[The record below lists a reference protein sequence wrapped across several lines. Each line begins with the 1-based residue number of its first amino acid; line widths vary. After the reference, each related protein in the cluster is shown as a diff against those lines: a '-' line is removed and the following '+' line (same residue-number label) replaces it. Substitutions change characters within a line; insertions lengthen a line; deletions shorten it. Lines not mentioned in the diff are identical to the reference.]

1 MSQGPSFAAAPAV
14 FTVGDFA
21 ARARA
26 LIEGGLPLAWIAG
39 EISNFTRAASGHCYF
54 TLKDSQAQVRCVLFR
69 HRAQHVEGTLGN
81 GLQVEVRA
89 TATLYEPRGDFQLT
103 VDTVRR
109 AGLGALFEAYERLK
123 RKLEAEG
130 LFAPERKR
138 LLPPMPRTVGVV
150 TSPQAAALRDV
161 LITLRRRMPTIRVV
175 LYPTL
180 VQGAEAPARIA
191 AAIDAASAR
200 AEVDVLLV
208 VRGGGSLE
216 DLWAFND
223 ESVARAIARC
233 AVPIVSGVG
242 HETDVTIADFVADV
256 RAPTPTG
263 AVVAAVPDRVA
274 LGRRL
279 LAQAE
284 ALSRAMTRSLER
296 AAQRADAAGLKLRH
310 PGERI
315 AHQRERLA
323 SLAGRVDGAVRQ
335 TRERAA
341 WRLDALDARLA
352 RAVPDIATRRE
363 RIAQLEA
370 RVGIALASR
379 MMQTRDRVAR
389 CEAAL
394 RHLDPT
400 AVLDRGYA
408 IVRDTAGTIV
418 RDAATLAPGQAIAVE
433 FAQGAATAT
442 VDTVRSAD

>member
-1 MSQGPSFAAAPAV
+1 MSLGPSFAAAPAV
-14 FTVGDFA
+14 LTVGDFA

-26 LIEGGLPLAWIAG
+26 LIEGGLPLAWVAG

-69 HRAQHVEGTLGN
+69 HRAQHVEGALGN
-81 GLQVEVRA
+81 GVQVEVRA

-103 VDTVRR
+103 VDSVRR
-109 AGLGALFEAYERLK
+109 AGLGALFEAFERLK
-123 RKLEAEG
+123 RKLDAEG
-130 LFAPERKR
+130 LFAAERKR
-138 LLPPMPRTVGVV
+138 ALPTMPRTVGVV

-161 LITLRRRMPTIRVV
+161 LITLRRRMPTIGVV

-191 AAIDAASAR
+191 AAIDAASVR

-233 AVPIVSGVG
+233 AVPVVSGVG

-323 SLAGRVDGAVRQ
+323 LFAGRLEGAVRQ

-341 WRLDALDARLA
+341 WRLDALEARLGRVA
-352 RAVPDIATRRE
+352 PDIPAKRE
-363 RIAQLEA
+363 RVAQLEA
-370 RVGIALASR
+370 RVRMALANR
-379 MMQTRDRVAR
+379 VMHAHERVAR
-389 CEAAL
+389 CDAAL

-408 IVRDTAGTIV
+408 IVRDSAGSIV
-418 RDAATLAPGQAIAVE
+418 REAAALAPGHVIAVE

-442 VDTVRSAD
+442 VDSVRAEP

>member
-1 MSQGPSFAAAPAV
+1 MSTGSAFAATPVV
-14 FTVGDFA
+14 FGVSDFT

-69 HRAQHVEGTLGN
+69 HRAQHVEGTLAN

-123 RKLEAEG
+123 RKLEGEG

-161 LITLRRRMPTIRVV
+161 LITLHRRMPKVGVI

-200 AEVDVLLV
+200 HEVDVLLV

-233 AVPIVSGVG
+233 AVPVVSGVG
-242 HETDVTIADFVADV
+242 HETDVTIADFVADM

-263 AVVAAVPDRVA
+263 AVVAAVPDRMA
-274 LGRRL
+274 FGRRL
-279 LAQAE
+279 LAQAD

-296 AAQRADAAGLKLRH
+296 AEQRVDAAGLKLRH

-315 AHQRERLA
+315 ARQRERLA
-323 SLAGRVDGAVRQ
+323 SLAGRLEGAVRQ
-335 TRERAA
+335 TRERAT
-341 WRLDALDARLA
+341 WRVDVLEARFA
-352 RAVPDIATRRE
+352 RAVPDVAAKRE
-363 RIAQLEA
+363 RVAQGEA
-370 RVGIALASR
+370 RLGMALASR
-379 MMQTRDRVAR
+379 LTQAGERVAR

-394 RHLDPT
+394 RHLDPR

-408 IVRDTAGTIV
+408 IVRDDAGAIV
-418 RDAATLAPGQAIAVE
+418 RDAAVLAPGHAIAVE
-433 FAQGAATAT
+433 FAKGAAAAT
-442 VDTVRSAD
+442 IDSVRPAD